1 MVELH
6 HLPYVA
12 QLVGNRSCNDRMVDS
27 ILAGVTH
34 NKMNALTT
42 VNHEDKIDCLNPYI
56 IRLIVTE

>member
-12 QLVGNRSCNDRMVDS
+12 QLVGNGSCNDRMVDL

-34 NKMNALTT
+34 NKMYALTI
-42 VNHEDKIDCLNPYI
+42 VNHKDKIYCLIQYI